1 LFEGEEEQGSAH
13 FAEIVGQNLDL
24 LRSDLLIL
32 GDGPLHQSGKQQ
44 INGGNRGIVGFS
56 ATVYGPNK
64 PLHDGHYG
72 NWVPSPTVMLAD
84 LVMSLRDE
92 QGHIL
97 IPGIYDDVTP
107 VSAADRVALAALPP
121 IEGQLKQELGLGR
134 SIGTERLADG
144 YLAPTLNIR
153 AIHAGDDG
161 ANAANAIS
169 TEGTLS
175 ADFRIAPGEVPDRV
189 KTLTE
194 HYLVAKGWT
203 IVRETPDAA
212 TRLAHP
218 KLLRLAWD
226 AGDAAAIK
234 TPLDTPS
241 ALAVA
246 ASISQTAGYPVIK
259 LPIMGGST
267 PMDKAVGLL
276 KVPMVG
282 VSIANYDDNQHG
294 RNENLRLGNLWDGIE
309 VYAGLLADLDW

>member
-1 LFEGEEEQGSAH
+1 
-13 FAEIVGQNLDL
+13 
-24 LRSDLLIL
+24 
-32 GDGPLHQSGKQQ
+32 
-44 INGGNRGIVGFS
+44 
-56 ATVYGPNK
+56 
-64 PLHDGHYG
+64 
-72 NWVPSPTVMLAD
+72 
-84 LVMSLRDE
+84 MSLRDE

-107 VSAADRVALAALPP
+107 VSAADRAALAALPP

-161 ANAANAIS
+161 ANAANAIA

-194 HYLVAKGWT
+194 QYLVAKGWT
-203 IVRETPDAA
+203 IVREAPDAA
-212 TRLAHP
+212 TKLAHP

-226 AGDAAAIK
+226 AGNAAAIK

-309 VYAGLLADLDW
+309 VYAGLLANLDW